1 MPPIGSRVDR
11 LALGK
16 RILDPVPYRS
26 IPRKVVKTMNPK
38 QLRRLME
45 QAQAM
50 QEKMESA
57 LTSMRV
63 EGVSGGGAVR
73 VVLNGKKELQEV
85 QLAREA
91 VDPDDVE
98 MLQDLILAA
107 YQDGL
112 RQVDEQT
119 QTQLQALG
127 NLAGNLA
134 GK

>member
-1 MPPIGSRVDR
+1 
-11 LALGK
+11 
-16 RILDPVPYRS
+16 
-26 IPRKVVKTMNPK
+26 MNPK

-107 YQDGL
+107 YQDGA

-119 QTQLQALG
+119 QAQLQALG

>member
-1 MPPIGSRVDR
+1 
-11 LALGK
+11 
-16 RILDPVPYRS
+16 
-26 IPRKVVKTMNPK
+26 MNPK

-63 EGVSGGGAVR
+63 EGVSGGGVVR

-107 YQDGL
+107 YQDGA

>member
-1 MPPIGSRVDR
+1 
-11 LALGK
+11 
-16 RILDPVPYRS
+16 
-26 IPRKVVKTMNPK
+26 MNPK

-50 QEKMESA
+50 QEKMEST

-107 YQDGL
+107 YQDGA

-119 QTQLQALG
+119 QAQLQALG

>member
-1 MPPIGSRVDR
+1 
-11 LALGK
+11 
-16 RILDPVPYRS
+16 
-26 IPRKVVKTMNPK
+26 
-38 QLRRLME
+38 ME

-50 QEKMESA
+50 QEKMEST

-107 YQDGL
+107 YQDGA

-119 QTQLQALG
+119 QAQLQALG

>member
-1 MPPIGSRVDR
+1 
-11 LALGK
+11 
-16 RILDPVPYRS
+16 
-26 IPRKVVKTMNPK
+26 
-38 QLRRLME
+38 
-45 QAQAM
+45 
-50 QEKMESA
+50 
-57 LTSMRV
+57 
-63 EGVSGGGAVR
+63 GGAVR

-107 YQDGL
+107 YQDGA

-119 QTQLQALG
+119 QAQLQALG

>member
-1 MPPIGSRVDR
+1 
-11 LALGK
+11 
-16 RILDPVPYRS
+16 
-26 IPRKVVKTMNPK
+26 MNPK

-50 QEKMESA
+50 QEKMEST

-107 YQDGL
+107 YQDGA
-112 RQVDEQT
+112 RQVD
-119 QTQLQALG
+119 
-127 NLAGNLA
+127 
-134 GK
+134 